1 MIRSL
6 IKTFDGRNIGGILTG
21 TTDAPVVVM
30 IRHWFSM
37 YDTLP
42 DLRGKVVVFGDGSEA
57 IVTGQKDV
65 SFGVVVLDVSR
76 SPRPVPIGTFVG
88 GTATMYPNNAHP
100 HAVEVSVSRTAW
112 SYVIGSPMASGLSGS
127 PLFAGGKVIG
137 LASTEKN
144 FVRLDVV
151 PALKQYVV
159 PDAPVKIDAAAL
171 LRIKSKYGTAIYD
184 GIPLSSIVDLAIK
197 GLE

>member
-1 MIRSL
+1 
-6 IKTFDGRNIGGILTG
+6 
-21 TTDAPVVVM
+21 
-30 IRHWFSM
+30 
-37 YDTLP
+37 
-42 DLRGKVVVFGDGSEA
+42 
-57 IVTGQKDV
+57 
-65 SFGVVVLDVSR
+65 
-76 SPRPVPIGTFVG
+76 
-88 GTATMYPNNAHP
+88 MYPNNAHP